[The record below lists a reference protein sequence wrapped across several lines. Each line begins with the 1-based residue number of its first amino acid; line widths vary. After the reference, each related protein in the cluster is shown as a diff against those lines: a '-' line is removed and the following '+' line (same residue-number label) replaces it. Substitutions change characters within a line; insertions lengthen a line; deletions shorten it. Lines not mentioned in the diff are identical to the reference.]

1 MSTYIRMPMNE
12 LLSWVVAEMDIAN
25 RMAKNSAEDS
35 YDKVYWEGKSDMA
48 SEVIRN
54 IQALMVEE

>member
-1 MSTYIRMPMNE
+1 MNE